1 MLNDSNEKEEKTR
14 GPNNANEEALN
25 SKKRGRETEADKEI
39 EHHYEPE
46 SAKPIAISVNVEPG
60 DHFGGCDSVLSVQ
73 PSASNQFFHAIISIP
88 TTTSNVHPFTWKCNG
103 GGIILFSI

>member
-1 MLNDSNEKEEKTR
+1 MLNDSNEKEETTR

-25 SKKRGRETEADKEI
+25 SKKRGRETEADEEF
-39 EHHYEPE
+39 EHHYEP
-46 SAKPIAISVNVEPG
+46 VNVEPG

-88 TTTSNVHPFTWKCNG
+88 TVTNNVHPFTWKCNG